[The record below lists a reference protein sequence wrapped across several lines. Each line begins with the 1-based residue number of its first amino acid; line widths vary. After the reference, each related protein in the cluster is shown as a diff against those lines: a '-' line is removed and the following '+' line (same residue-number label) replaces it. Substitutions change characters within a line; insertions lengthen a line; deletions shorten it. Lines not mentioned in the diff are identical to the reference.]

1 MGVTGSIII
10 YVMIW
15 WIVFFSIL
23 PVGIQ
28 LNKKIFKENLQG
40 NDPGAPNNPKIGKK
54 FLITTIITSII
65 FIMIYYAVNLGVLN
79 LRNFLQ

>member
-1 MGVTGSIII
+1 MGITGSIIV

-28 LNKKIFKENLQG
+28 SNKEIFKDSFGG
-40 NDPGAPNNPKIGKK
+40 NDPGAPKNPKIGKK
-54 FLITTIITSII
+54 FLITTIITSIL
-65 FIMIYYAVNLGVLN
+65 FIMIYYLVNNGFLN

>member
-1 MGVTGSIII
+1 MGITGSIII

-15 WIVFFSIL
+15 WIVFFSVL
-23 PVGIQ
+23 PIGIQ
-28 LNKKIFKENLQG
+28 SNKEKFRDTVEG
-40 NDPGAPNNPKIGKK
+40 VDPGAPNNPKIAKK

-65 FIMIYYAVNLGVLN
+65 FIMIYYLVNNNFLN

>member
-1 MGVTGSIII
+1 MGITGSVII

-23 PVGIQ
+23 PIGIQ
-28 LNKKIFKENLQG
+28 SNKEVFKERLEG
-40 NDPGAPNNPKIGKK
+40 NDPGAPKNPNIVKK
-54 FLITTIITSII
+54 FLATTIITSIL
-65 FIMIYYAVNLGVLN
+65 FIVIYYLVNNDFLN

>member
-1 MGVTGSIII
+1 MGITGSIII

-23 PVGIQ
+23 PIGIQ
-28 LNKKIFKENLQG
+28 SNKEIFKDTLEG
-40 NDPGAPNNPKIGKK
+40 SDPGAPKNPKIAKK
-54 FLITTIITSII
+54 FLITTIITSIL
-65 FIMIYYAVNLGVLN
+65 FIVIYYLVNIGFLN

>member
-1 MGVTGSIII
+1 MSITGSIIV

-15 WIVFFSIL
+15 WVVFFSVL

-28 LNKKIFKENLQG
+28 SKKEIFKDSIEG
-40 NDPGAPNNPKIGKK
+40 FDPGAPKNPKIAKK

-65 FIMIYYAVNLGVLN
+65 FIVIYYLVEFDLLN
-79 LRNFLQ
+79 LRKYLQ

>member
-1 MGVTGSIII
+1 MGLTGSIII

-28 LNKKIFKENLQG
+28 SNNEAFKESLEG
-40 NDPGAPNNPKIGKK
+40 NDPGAPKNPNIAKK
-54 FLITTIITSII
+54 FLITTIITSIL
-65 FIMIYYAVNLGVLN
+65 FIVIYYLVNNDFLN
-79 LRNFLQ
+79 LRNLLQ